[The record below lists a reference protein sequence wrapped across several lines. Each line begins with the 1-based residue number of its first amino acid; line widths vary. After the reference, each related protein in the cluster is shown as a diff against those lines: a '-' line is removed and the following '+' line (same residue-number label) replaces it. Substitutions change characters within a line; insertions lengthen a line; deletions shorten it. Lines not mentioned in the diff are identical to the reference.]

1 MWHNRLFTLHVM
13 VSIDM
18 LIRFCYVILTTD
30 DMNINGRRGYLSQL
44 LPARRYASAVYIY
57 CHRVSICPSQAS
69 IVSKR
74 LNVGSQKQR
83 RTIAQDCSFMMQKIS
98 TKF

>member
-44 LPARRYASAVYIY
+44 LPARRYASAVFT
-57 CHRVSICPSQAS
+57 VTACPSVRHKPVLYQ
-69 IVSKR
+69 
-74 LNVGSQKQR
+74 NG
-83 RTIAQDCSFMMQKIS
+83 
-98 TKF
+98 